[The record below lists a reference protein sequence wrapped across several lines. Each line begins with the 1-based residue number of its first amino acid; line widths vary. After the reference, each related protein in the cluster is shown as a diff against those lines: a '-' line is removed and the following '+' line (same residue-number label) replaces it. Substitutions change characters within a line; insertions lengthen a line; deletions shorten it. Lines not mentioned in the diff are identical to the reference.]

1 MKFVRDINGKKAYI
15 RSSICEGAELVDVD
29 ATWAWY
35 IDPTT
40 GRYFVVAAR

>member
-15 RSSICEGAELVDVD
+15 RSSGEGAELVDVD

-35 IDPTT
+35 VDPKT
-40 GRYFVVAAR
+40 GRYFVVAVR